1 MNELLAWLHPESSEQ
16 LVRAPA
22 ETMLL
27 KSKPYFVRCRELKI
41 QVSHNLVVRS
51 GHMSNLCKA
60 LYGLEVQKCRGV
72 TQRGK
77 CLVDACIYYQ

>member
-1 MNELLAWLHPESSEQ
+1 MSHTHGHAQDPDLVMNELLAWLHPESSGQ

-41 QVSHNLVVRS
+41 QVSHNLV
-51 GHMSNLCKA
+51 
-60 LYGLEVQKCRGV
+60 EVGA
-72 TQRGK
+72 
-77 CLVDACIYYQ
+77 CLICARHFIVSKYRNVGM